1 VIDVTRRTLRNGLRV
16 AAIPIAG
23 LRSVSVVLAMEAGQ
37 FFEPAGRP
45 GVARLTAQA
54 MLRGTTSRDA
64 RTWSDAL
71 DGLGASARLDVGSH
85 AAVFSGQCLA
95 DDLGAF
101 LDLIADTVTR
111 PALAPEA
118 LEFVRS
124 RALADLEEAKKD
136 TRSVADQTWRELVY
150 PAGHPFRT
158 RSIGDEEVVRSA
170 TIDEIRAYHHT
181 GIHASGSVLVVA
193 GALDADRAFEVAE
206 RAFGSWDGSSAGG
219 GTLRM
224 LRSIDLD
231 GARRRAVV
239 VADKTQADVVL
250 GWPGL
255 PRTDP
260 RFTKAQVANMVFAAD
275 TFASRAGQVVRDEL
289 GLAYYVFST
298 ISGTAAQGPWTV
310 RMGVNPENVERA
322 IEVTFT
328 ELKKIRD
335 GAVADDDLA
344 LARDKL
350 VGELEVGR
358 ESPSGVAGMV
368 LEAELFQLGDDHLD
382 RYPRDLRAVT
392 KADVVAIASELLPI
406 DRYALAIAGPEIPAA
421 S

>member
-1 VIDVTRRTLRNGLRV
+1 MIDIKRRTLKNGLRV
-16 AAIPIAG
+16 AAVPIAG
-23 LRSVSVVLAMEAGQ
+23 LRSVSALLAMEAGQ

-54 MLRGTTSRDA
+54 MLRGTATRDA
-64 RTWSDAL
+64 RAWSDAL
-71 DGLGASARLDVGSH
+71 DGLGAAARLDVGSH

-101 LDLIADTVTR
+101 LDLVAETVVT
-111 PALAPEA
+111 PALAPDG
-118 LEFVRS
+118 LEYVRGQ
-124 RALADLEEAKKD
+124 ALADLEEAKKD
-136 TRSVADQTWRELVY
+136 TRSVADKTWRELVY
-150 PAGHPFRT
+150 PSGHPFHT
-158 RSIGDEEVVRSA
+158 RAIGDEAIVRSA
-170 TIDEIRAYHHT
+170 TIDEVRAYHRRA
-181 GIHASGSVLVVA
+181 ISAAGSVLVVA
-193 GALDADRAFEVAE
+193 GALDADAAFEAAD
-206 RAFGSWDGSSAGG
+206 RALGRWSGDRLNRQLGPVRLTGVE
-219 GTLRM
+219 
-224 LRSIDLD
+224 
-231 GARRRAVV
+231 RRAVV
-239 VADKTQADVVL
+239 VPDKTQADIVL
-250 GWPGL
+250 GWPGI

-275 TFASRAGQVVRDEL
+275 TFASRAGQVVRDQL

-298 ISGTAAQGPWTV
+298 IAGTAAQGPWTV

-322 IEVTFT
+322 IAVTLA
-328 ELKKIRD
+328 ELRKIRD

-368 LEAELFQLGDDHLD
+368 LEAELFHLGDDHLE

-392 KADVVAIASELLPI
+392 KADVVAIARELLPV
-406 DRYALAIAGPEIPAA
+406 DRYALAIAGPEIPPAP
-421 S
+421 

>member
-1 VIDVTRRTLRNGLRV
+1 
-16 AAIPIAG
+16 
-23 LRSVSVVLAMEAGQ
+23 
-37 FFEPAGRP
+37 
-45 GVARLTAQA
+45 
-54 MLRGTTSRDA
+54 
-64 RTWSDAL
+64 
-71 DGLGASARLDVGSH
+71 
-85 AAVFSGQCLA
+85 
-95 DDLGAF
+95 
-101 LDLIADTVTR
+101 
-111 PALAPEA
+111 
-118 LEFVRS
+118 
-124 RALADLEEAKKD
+124 
-136 TRSVADQTWRELVY
+136 VADETWRELVY
-150 PAGHPFRT
+150 PVGHPFRT
-158 RSIGDEEVVRSA
+158 RSIGDEDVVRTA
-170 TIDEIRAYHHT
+170 TIDEIRAYHRT
-181 GIHASGSVLVVA
+181 GIHAAGSVLVLA
-193 GALDADRAFEVAE
+193 GALDADRAFEVSE
-206 RAFGSWDGSSAGG
+206 RAFGPWAEG
-219 GTLRM
+219 GTLDRP
-224 LRSIDLD
+224 LRSVDLD
-231 GARRRAVV
+231 GASRRAVV
-239 VADKTQADVVL
+239 VPDKTQADVVL

-298 ISGTAAQGPWTV
+298 IAGTAAQGPWTV

-322 IEVTFT
+322 IAVTFT

-382 RYPRDLRAVT
+382 RYPRELRAVS

-406 DRYALAIAGPEIPAA
+406 DRYGLAIAGPEITAA

>member
-1 VIDVTRRTLRNGLRV
+1 MIDIARRTLENGLRV
-16 AAIPIAG
+16 AAVPIAG
-23 LRSVSVVLAMEAGQ
+23 LRSVSVLLAMEAGQ
-37 FFEPAGRP
+37 FFEPTGRP

-54 MLRGTTSRDA
+54 MLRGTARRDA
-64 RTWSDAL
+64 RAWSDAL

-95 DDLGAF
+95 DDLGPF
-101 LDLIADTVTR
+101 LDLVAETIVT
-111 PALAPEA
+111 PELAPEG
-118 LEFVRS
+118 LEFVRAQ
-124 RALADLEEAKKD
+124 ALAELEEARKD

-158 RSIGDEEVVRSA
+158 RSIGDEQVVRTA
-170 TIDEIRAYHHT
+170 TIDEVRAYHRAAIRA
-181 GIHASGSVLVVA
+181 GGSVLVLA
-193 GALDADRAFEVAE
+193 GALDLDGVFDAADRAF
-206 RAFGSWDGSSAGG
+206 GTWSGG
-219 GTLRM
+219 APTVR
-224 LRSIDLD
+224 RVDQAALD

-239 VADKTQADVVL
+239 VPDKTQADIVL

-275 TFASRAGQVVRDEL
+275 TFASRAGQVVRDQL

-298 ISGTAAQGPWTV
+298 IAGTAAQGPWTV
-310 RMGVNPENVERA
+310 RMGVNPENVDRA
-322 IEVTFT
+322 IAVTFS
-328 ELKKIRD
+328 ELQKIRD
-335 GAVADDDLA
+335 GVIADDDLA

-358 ESPSGVAGMV
+358 ESPNGVAATV
-368 LEAELFQLGDDHLD
+368 LEAELFHLGDDHLE
-382 RYPRDLRAVT
+382 RYPSELRAVT
-392 KADVVAIASELLPI
+392 KADVVGIASELLPT
-406 DRYALAIAGPEIPAA
+406 DRYALAIAGPELPSA

>member
-1 VIDVTRRTLRNGLRV
+1 MIDVTRRTLKNGLRV

-23 LRSVSVVLAMEAGQ
+23 LRSVSVLLAMEAGQ

-45 GVARLTAQA
+45 GVARLVAQA

-64 RTWSDAL
+64 RAWSDAL

-101 LDLIADTVTR
+101 LDLIADTVLR
-111 PALAPEA
+111 PALLPEA

-150 PAGHPFRT
+150 PVRHPFRT
-158 RSIGDEEVVRSA
+158 RSIGDEEVVRTA
-170 TIDEIRAYHHT
+170 TIDEIRAYHRT
-181 GIHASGSVLVVA
+181 GIHAAGSVLVVA
-193 GALDADRAFEVAE
+193 GALEADRAFEVAD
-206 RAFGSWDGSSAGG
+206 RAFGSWARGDKLNRL
-219 GTLRM
+219 LRPVA
-224 LRSIDLD
+224 LD
-231 GARRRAVV
+231 EAKRRAVV
-239 VADKTQADVVL
+239 VPDKTQADVVL

-322 IEVTFT
+322 IAVTFT

-368 LEAELFQLGDDHLD
+368 LEAELFHLGDDHLD
-382 RYPRDLRAVT
+382 RYPSELRSVT

>member
-1 VIDVTRRTLRNGLRV
+1 MIEVSRRSLRNGLRV

-23 LRSVSVVLAMEAGQ
+23 LRSVSVLLAMEAGQ

-64 RTWSDAL
+64 RAWSDAL

-85 AAVFSGQCLA
+85 AAVFAGQCLT

-101 LDLIADTVTR
+101 LDLIADTVLR

-150 PAGHPFRT
+150 PMGHPFRT
-158 RSIGDEEVVRSA
+158 RSVGDEEVVRSA
-170 TIDEIRAYHHT
+170 TIDEIRAYHRT

-193 GALDADRAFEVAE
+193 GALDAG
-206 RAFGSWDGSSAGG
+206 RAFGPWSGG
-219 GTLRM
+219 DKLNRLVGPVA
-224 LRSIDLD
+224 LD
-231 GARRRAVV
+231 GPKRRAVV
-239 VADKTQADVVL
+239 VPDKTQADVVL

-322 IEVTFT
+322 IAVTFT

-368 LEAELFQLGDDHLD
+368 LEAELFHLGDDHLD

>member
-1 VIDVTRRTLRNGLRV
+1 MIDISRRRLQNGLRV
-16 AAIPIAG
+16 AAVPIAG
-23 LRSVSVVLAMEAGQ
+23 LRSVSALLAMEAGQ

-54 MLRGTTSRDA
+54 MLRGTATRDA
-64 RTWSDAL
+64 RAWSDAL

-101 LDLIADTVTR
+101 LDLVAETVVT
-111 PALAPEA
+111 PALAPEG
-118 LEFVRS
+118 LEYVRGQ
-124 RALADLEEAKKD
+124 ALADLEEAKKD
-136 TRSVADQTWRELVY
+136 TRSVADKTWRELVY
-150 PAGHPFRT
+150 PTGHPFHT
-158 RSIGDEEVVRSA
+158 RAIGNEAVVRGA
-170 TIDEIRAYHHT
+170 TIDEVRAYHRRA
-181 GIHASGSVLVVA
+181 ISAAGSVLVVA
-193 GALDADRAFEVAE
+193 GALDAARAFEAAE
-206 RAFGSWDGSSAGG
+206 RAFGGWSGDR
-219 GTLRM
+219 LN
-224 LRSIDLD
+224 RSL
-231 GARRRAVV
+231 GAVSVDRVQRRAVV
-239 VADKTQADVVL
+239 VPDKTQADIVL
-250 GWPGL
+250 GWPGI

-275 TFASRAGQVVRDEL
+275 TFASRAGQVVRDQL

-322 IEVTFT
+322 IAVTLA
-328 ELKKIRD
+328 ELTKIRD
-335 GAVADDDLA
+335 GAIADDDLA

-358 ESPSGVAGMV
+358 ESPAGVAGMV
-368 LEAELFQLGDDHLD
+368 LEAELFHLGDDHLE

-406 DRYALAIAGPEIPAA
+406 DRYALAIAGPEIPPAP
-421 S
+421 

>member
-1 VIDVTRRTLRNGLRV
+1 MIDVSRRTLRNGLRV

-23 LRSVSVVLAMEAGQ
+23 LRSVSVLLAMEAGQ

-45 GVARLTAQA
+45 GVARLVAQA

-64 RTWSDAL
+64 RAWSDAL

-101 LDLIADTVTR
+101 LDLIADTVLR

-136 TRSVADQTWRELVY
+136 TRSVADQAWRELVY
-150 PAGHPFRT
+150 PVRHPFRT
-158 RSIGDEEVVRSA
+158 RSIGDEEVVRTA
-170 TIDEIRAYHHT
+170 TIDEIRAYHRT
-181 GIHASGSVLVVA
+181 GIHAAGSVLVVA

-206 RAFGSWDGSSAGG
+206 RAFGSWDRGDTPNRLLG
-219 GTLRM
+219 
-224 LRSIDLD
+224 SIDLD
-231 GARRRAVV
+231 GAKRRAVV
-239 VADKTQADVVL
+239 VPDKTQADVVL

-335 GAVADDDLA
+335 GAIADDDLA
-344 LARDKL
+344 LSRDKL